1 MTSFNFDNYN
11 RQKEIIRQHI
21 GTLSDQDCRKL
32 TEMSSA
38 EMHHYFS
45 QRNLLIINPTYNEN
59 IITNTMQ
66 MQHTTKGKF

>member
-1 MTSFNFDNYN
+1 MFKSEEFNFDFLD
-11 RQKEIIRQHI
+11 RQQQIIRQHI

-45 QRNLLIINPTYNEN
+45 QRNLLIINPTYNRL
-59 IITNTMQ
+59 
-66 MQHTTKGKF
+66 